1 MLVSKKIVLLG
12 REDSQTA
19 IVYNSLSS
27 EFQLAG
33 VVVEKAESRLKFMK
47 RRAKKMGLGKAL
59 SQIAF
64 RLVVVPW
71 LRATSRRRV
80 DEILRQSGLDTSP
93 LPVGRLTK
101 VESVNYDQTI
111 NVLQTLQ
118 PSVVVVSGT
127 RIIAA
132 RVLQCVPAVFI
143 NIHAGITPMY
153 RGVHG
158 GYWALVENN
167 VEACGVTVH
176 EVDTGVD
183 TGWILGQT
191 RITPNGSDNFVTY
204 GFLQIAAGLPLLK
217 KAIRDACEGQ
227 LRPLSVPGGES
238 RLWTHP
244 TLGEYVYHR
253 VKRGVK

>member
-1 MLVSKKIVLLG
+1 MLSSKKIVLLG

-19 IVYNSLSS
+19 IVYNSLRSQ
-27 EFQLAG
+27 FPIAG
-33 VVVEKAESRLKFMK
+33 VVVEEGESRLKFVK
-47 RRAKKMGLGKAL
+47 RRAKKLGLGKAVG
-59 SQIAF
+59 QIAF

-71 LRATSRRRV
+71 LKATSRRRI
-80 DEILRQSGLDTSP
+80 EQILQQFALDASP
-93 LPVGRLTK
+93 VPAESLIK
-101 VESVNYDQTI
+101 VASVNADETI
-111 NVLQTLQ
+111 RALQESQ

-132 RVLQCVPAVFI
+132 RVLNCVPAVFI
-143 NIHAGITPMY
+143 NMHAGITPKY

-167 VEACGVTVH
+167 LQACGVTVH

-183 TGWILGQT
+183 TGRILGQT
-191 RITPNGSDNFVTY
+191 RITPNRSDNFVTY
-204 GFLQIAAGLPLLK
+204 GFLQLAAGLPLLK
-217 KAIRDACEGQ
+217 KAIRDACEGELQ
-227 LRPLSVPGGES
+227 PVAPPGGES

-253 VKRGVK
+253 LKSGVK